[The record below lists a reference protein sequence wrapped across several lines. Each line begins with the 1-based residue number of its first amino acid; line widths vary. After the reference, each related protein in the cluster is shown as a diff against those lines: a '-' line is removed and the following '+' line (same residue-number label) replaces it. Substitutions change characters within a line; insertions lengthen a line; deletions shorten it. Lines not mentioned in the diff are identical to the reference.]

1 MKCLFAF
8 CFCFLSLKERRS
20 ALKESSRKGVVCTG
34 LLSQE
39 KKDWLVFALQEK
51 EKLCMVFAWKN
62 SVQSS
67 EVERDEI

>member
-20 ALKESSRKGVVCTG
+20 ALKESSRKDVVCTG

-51 EKLCMVFAWKN
+51 DKLCMVFAGKN
-62 SVQSS
+62 IIQSS

>member
-20 ALKESSRKGVVCTG
+20 ALKESSRKDVVCTG

-51 EKLCMVFAWKN
+51 EKLCMVFAWKK

>member
-1 MKCLFAF
+1 MKFLFAF

-20 ALKESSRKGVVCTG
+20 ALKESSRKDVVCTG

-51 EKLCMVFAWKN
+51 RKVVYGICLEEKYTV
-62 SVQSS
+62 
-67 EVERDEI
+67 